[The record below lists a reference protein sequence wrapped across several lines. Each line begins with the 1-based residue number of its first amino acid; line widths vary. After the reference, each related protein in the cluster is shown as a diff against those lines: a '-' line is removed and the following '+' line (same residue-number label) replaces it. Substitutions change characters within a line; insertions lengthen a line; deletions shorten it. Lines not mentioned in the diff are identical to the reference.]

1 MTDTP
6 VLPAS
11 FEPDSAR
18 TTTGPTGE
26 IAHESL
32 VAHAARFE
40 QRLIPVGDGAWCM
53 IGNGL
58 SNQNFVRGP
67 EGIIAI
73 DSGESIEEMTEALEA
88 LREVTDE
95 PVVAVIYTHFHYV
108 NGTQALFNDGA
119 DRSIPIWSHSKVTAN
134 LRRQAIE
141 LNAVGARGLVQQFG
155 IFLPEQGADG
165 VLVAGLGPRYRKAD
179 HAPFTPGFVPPT
191 NTIDE
196 GTEVTIAGLRT
207 ILRPAPSDADDN
219 VTIVFPDLG
228 ICINNIVWPVLFN
241 VFAIRGEEYRDPRVL
256 LTGIDEVLSFAPEH
270 LIGAHGPPI
279 SGAAQIQDAVTRSRD
294 AIQFL
299 WDQTVRGIN
308 LGLTMSELTEFV
320 QLPSLYDEHYL
331 TQQHYGLAEHHV
343 RQIFTGLRGWFDG
356 DESTLFPLPTLERC
370 TRLIDG
376 FGGRTEVAAQA
387 RAALEAEDL
396 RWALEL
402 STWLVRSKV
411 GPDGRADGGTPD
423 ERELL
428 ADALRAI
435 GQRTTSAN
443 IRNWALT
450 RAREL
455 EGNLDLNR
463 FRSFR
468 FSRGAVLAADPDA
481 YVHGLRVVL
490 DPDAAQGVDEQLA
503 WHFADGTTV
512 GLHVRNCV
520 AATTDGAD
528 ASTTLVLSLEA
539 WANVLG
545 GKTTLSEAIDAGDIV
560 IEGSPEL
567 AVRVLRC
574 FDHPPLR
581 S

>member
-1 MTDTP
+1 MTDAPT
-6 VLPAS
+6 LPAS
-11 FEPDSAR
+11 FEPDDGR
-18 TTTGPTGE
+18 TTTGPAGE
-26 IAHESL
+26 IAHERL
-32 VAHAARFE
+32 VAHAERFT
-40 QRLIPVGDGAWCM
+40 QRLVSVGDDAWCM

-88 LREVTDE
+88 LRQVTDE
-95 PVVAVIYTHFHYV
+95 PVVAAIYTHFHYV
-108 NGTQALFNDGA
+108 NGTEALFNDGA
-119 DRSIPIWSHSKVTAN
+119 DRSIPIWSHSKVTEN
-134 LRRQAIE
+134 LRRQGIE
-141 LNAVGARGLVQQFG
+141 LYAVGARGLVQQFG
-155 IFLPEQGADG
+155 IFLPEEGPDG

-191 NTIDE
+191 NTIDDA
-196 GTEVTIAGLRT
+196 TEVTIAGLRT

-228 ICINNIVWPVLFN
+228 VCVNNLVWPVLFN

-256 LTGIDEVLSFAPEH
+256 LTGIDEVLSFEPEH

-279 SGAAQIQDAVTRSRD
+279 SGAREIHDVVTRSRD

-308 LGLTMSELTEFV
+308 LGMTAGELTEFV
-320 QLPSLYDEHYL
+320 QLPALYDEHYL

-343 RQIFTGLRGWFDG
+343 RQIFNGLRGWFDG
-356 DESTLFPLPTLERC
+356 DESTLFPLPTIERC
-370 TRLIDG
+370 TRLIEG

-402 STWLVRSKV
+402 STWLVRSKI
-411 GPDGRADGGTPD
+411 GPYGRADGGTPD

-443 IRNWALT
+443 IRNWTLT

-455 EGNLDLNR
+455 EGNLDLSR
-463 FRSFR
+463 FRGFR
-468 FSRGAVLAADPDA
+468 FSRGAVLAAEVDA

-490 DPDAAQGVDEQLA
+490 DPRAAEGVDERLA
-503 WHFADGTTV
+503 WRFDDGTMV
-512 GLHVRNCV
+512 GLHVRNCIAV
-520 AATTDGAD
+520 PTDGA
-528 ASTTLVLSLEA
+528 AAATTLVLSQEA
-539 WANVLG
+539 WADVLG
-545 GKTTLSEAIDAGDIV
+545 ARTTMSEAIDSGAV
-560 IEGSPEL
+560 VVEGSADTAL
-567 AVRVLRC
+567 RVLRC